1 MTDCETPHLTKVV
14 NKLKVMYGNDLY
26 LKDRPRKHRYFYF
39 LGQKKQKKEM
49 LKNLVYDI
57 EPYPKG
63 HNKRYDSTYRPSTQT
78 VLF

>member
-1 MTDCETPHLTKVV
+1 
-14 NKLKVMYGNDLY
+14 MYGDDLY

-49 LKNLVYDI
+49 LENLAYDI

-63 HNKRYDSTYRPSTQT
+63 NNKRYDSTYCPSTQT